1 MDLKNRTVLV
11 TGAGVRLGQAIAVS
25 LGQQG
30 MKVALHYHQSMEGA
44 KETLDL
50 MGGDIKQHGCFQ
62 ADLRQV
68 SKIELLIQHIE
79 EKLGQI
85 DVLINNAA
93 DFFPTPLGEVSE
105 SEWDHLISLNLKAPF
120 FLSQLVG
127 TSMLEQG
134 QGKIVN
140 IVDVA
145 AERPWPQFLPY
156 CASKAGLVSLTK
168 GLAKALAPAVQV
180 NAVAPG
186 TMLPPP
192 QISSFSQDLA
202 IERSLLKKMGRPDDI
217 ARAVTYFLENDFVT
231 GTVLPVDGGRMLAS

>member
-1 MDLKNRTVLV
+1 MELKNRTVLV

-25 LGQQG
+25 LGKQG
-30 MKVALHYHQSMEGA
+30 MRVALHYHQSLEGA
-44 KETLDL
+44 KETLEL
-50 MGGDIKQHGCFQ
+50 IGGDFKQHGCFQ

-68 SKIELLIQHIE
+68 SEIELLTQQIE
-79 EKLGQI
+79 AQIGQI

-93 DFFPTPLGEVSE
+93 DFFPTPLGEVVE

-127 TSMLEQG
+127 TSMLKEG

-192 QISSFSQDLA
+192 ESSSFSQDLA

-217 ARAVTYFLENDFVT
+217 AKAVIYFLENDFVT

>member
-127 TSMLEQG
+127 TSMLKQG

-202 IERSLLKKMGRPDDI
+202 IERSLLKKMGHPDDI

>member
-1 MDLKNRTVLV
+1 MDLNNRTVLV

-30 MKVALHYHQSMEGA
+30 MNVALHYHQSLEGA
-44 KETLDL
+44 KETLGL
-50 MGGDIKQHGCFQ
+50 IGGDFKQHGCFQ

-68 SKIELLIQHIE
+68 SEIELLILQIE
-79 EKLGQI
+79 AQLGQI

-127 TSMLEQG
+127 TAMLKRG

-192 QISSFSQDLA
+192 ESSSFSHDLA
-202 IERSLLKKMGRPDDI
+202 IERSLLKKMGQPDDI
-217 ARAVTYFLENDFVT
+217 AKAVTYFLENDFVT

>member
-1 MDLKNRTVLV
+1 MELKNRTVLV

-25 LGQQG
+25 LGKQG
-30 MKVALHYHQSMEGA
+30 MRVALHYHQSLEGA
-44 KETLDL
+44 KETLKL
-50 MGGDIKQHGCFQ
+50 IGGDSNQHGCFQ

-68 SKIELLIQHIE
+68 SEIELLTQQIE
-79 EKLGQI
+79 AQIGQI

-93 DFFPTPLGEVSE
+93 DFFPTPLGEVVE

-127 TSMLEQG
+127 TSMLKRG

-192 QISSFSQDLA
+192 ESSSFSQDLA

-217 ARAVTYFLENDFVT
+217 AKAVIYFLENDFVT

>member
-1 MDLKNRTVLV
+1 MDLNNRTVLV

-30 MKVALHYHQSMEGA
+30 MNVALHYHQSLEGA
-44 KETLDL
+44 KETLGL
-50 MGGDIKQHGCFQ
+50 IGGDFKQHGCFQ

-68 SKIELLIQHIE
+68 SEIELLILQIE
-79 EKLGQI
+79 AQLGQI

-127 TSMLEQG
+127 TAMLKRG

-156 CASKAGLVSLTK
+156 CASKAGLVTLTK

-192 QISSFSQDLA
+192 ESSSFSHDLA
-202 IERSLLKKMGRPDDI
+202 IERSLLKKMGQPDDI
-217 ARAVTYFLENDFVT
+217 AKAVTYFLENDFVT

>member
-1 MDLKNRTVLV
+1 MELKNRTVLV

-25 LGQQG
+25 LGKQG
-30 MKVALHYHQSMEGA
+30 MRVALHYHQSLEGA
-44 KETLDL
+44 KETLEL
-50 MGGDIKQHGCFQ
+50 IGGDFKQHGCFQ

-68 SKIELLIQHIE
+68 SEIELLTQQIE
-79 EKLGQI
+79 AQIGQI

-93 DFFPTPLGEVSE
+93 DFFPTPLGEVVE

-127 TSMLEQG
+127 TSMLKEG

-186 TMLPPP
+186 TMLPPHE
-192 QISSFSQDLA
+192 SNSFSQDLA

-217 ARAVTYFLENDFVT
+217 AKAVIYFLENDFVT

>member
-1 MDLKNRTVLV
+1 MELKNRTVLV

-25 LGQQG
+25 LGKQG
-30 MKVALHYHQSMEGA
+30 MRVALHYHQSLEGA
-44 KETLDL
+44 KETLKL
-50 MGGDIKQHGCFQ
+50 IGGDSNQHGCFQ

-68 SKIELLIQHIE
+68 SEIELLTQQVE
-79 EKLGQI
+79 AQMGQI

-93 DFFPTPLGEVSE
+93 DFLPTPLGEVVE

-127 TSMLEQG
+127 TSMLKEG

-145 AERPWPQFLPY
+145 AESPWPQFLPY

-192 QISSFSQDLA
+192 ESSSFSQDLA
-202 IERSLLKKMGRPDDI
+202 IERSLLKKIGRPDDI
-217 ARAVTYFLENDFVT
+217 AKAVIYFLENDFVT

>member
-1 MDLKNRTVLV
+1 MELKNRTVLV
-11 TGAGVRLGQAIAVS
+11 TGAGVRLGRAIAVS
-25 LGQQG
+25 LGKQG
-30 MKVALHYHQSMEGA
+30 MRVALHYHQSLEGA
-44 KETLDL
+44 KETLKL
-50 MGGDIKQHGCFQ
+50 IGGDSNQHGCFQ

-68 SKIELLIQHIE
+68 SEIELLTQQIE
-79 EKLGQI
+79 AQMGQI

-93 DFFPTPLGEVSE
+93 DFFPTPLGEVVE

-127 TSMLEQG
+127 TSMLKRG

-140 IVDVA
+140 IADVA

-186 TMLPPP
+186 TMLPPHEN
-192 QISSFSQDLA
+192 SSFSQDLA

-217 ARAVTYFLENDFVT
+217 AKAVIFFLKNDFVT
-231 GTVLPVDGGRMLAS
+231 GTVLPVDGGRTLAS

>member
-50 MGGDIKQHGCFQ
+50 MGGDIQQHGCFQ

-127 TSMLEQG
+127 TSMLKQG

-202 IERSLLKKMGRPDDI
+202 IERSLLKKMGHPDDI

>member
-1 MDLKNRTVLV
+1 MELKNRTVLV
-11 TGAGVRLGQAIAVS
+11 TGAGVRLGRAIAVS
-25 LGQQG
+25 LGKQG
-30 MKVALHYHQSMEGA
+30 MRVALHYHQSLEGA
-44 KETLDL
+44 KETLEL
-50 MGGDIKQHGCFQ
+50 IGGDSKQHGYFQ

-68 SKIELLIQHIE
+68 SEIELLTQQIE
-79 EKLGQI
+79 AQIGQI

-93 DFFPTPLGEVSE
+93 DFFPTPLGEVVE
-105 SEWDHLISLNLKAPF
+105 SEWDDLISLNLKAPF

-127 TSMLEQG
+127 TSMLKRG

-140 IVDVA
+140 IADVA

-192 QISSFSQDLA
+192 ESSSFSQDLA
-202 IERSLLKKMGRPDDI
+202 IEKSLLKKMGRPDDI
-217 ARAVTYFLENDFVT
+217 AKAVTYFLENDFVT
-231 GTVLPVDGGRMLAS
+231 GTILPVDGGRMLVS

>member
-1 MDLKNRTVLV
+1 MELKNRTVLV

-25 LGQQG
+25 LGKQG
-30 MKVALHYHQSMEGA
+30 MKVALHYHQSLEGA
-44 KETLDL
+44 KETLEL
-50 MGGDIKQHGCFQ
+50 IGGDFKQHGCFQ

-68 SKIELLIQHIE
+68 SEIELLTQQIE
-79 EKLGQI
+79 AQIGQI

-93 DFFPTPLGEVSE
+93 DFFPTPLGEVVE
-105 SEWDHLISLNLKAPF
+105 SEWDDLISLNLKAPF

-127 TSMLEQG
+127 TPMLKRG

-192 QISSFSQDLA
+192 ESSSFSQDLA
-202 IERSLLKKMGRPDDI
+202 IERTLLKKMGRPDDI
-217 ARAVTYFLENDFVT
+217 AKAVIYFLENDFVT

>member
-1 MDLKNRTVLV
+1 
-11 TGAGVRLGQAIAVS
+11 
-25 LGQQG
+25 
-30 MKVALHYHQSMEGA
+30 
-44 KETLDL
+44 
-50 MGGDIKQHGCFQ
+50 
-62 ADLRQV
+62 
-68 SKIELLIQHIE
+68 
-79 EKLGQI
+79 
-85 DVLINNAA
+85 
-93 DFFPTPLGEVSE
+93 EVVE

-127 TSMLEQG
+127 ASMLKGG

-180 NAVAPG
+180 NAIAPG

-192 QISSFSQDLA
+192 ESSSFSQDLA

-217 ARAVTYFLENDFVT
+217 AKAVIYFLENDFVT
-231 GTVLPVDGGRMLAS
+231 GTVLPVDGGRILAS

>member
-1 MDLKNRTVLV
+1 MDLNNRTVLV

-30 MKVALHYHQSMEGA
+30 MNVALHYHQSLEGA
-44 KETLDL
+44 KETLGL
-50 MGGDIKQHGCFQ
+50 IGGDVKQHGCFQ

-68 SKIELLIQHIE
+68 SEIELLILQIE
-79 EKLGQI
+79 AQLGQI

-127 TSMLEQG
+127 TAMLKRG

-192 QISSFSQDLA
+192 ESGSFSHDLA
-202 IERSLLKKMGRPDDI
+202 IERSLLKKMGQPDDI
-217 ARAVTYFLENDFVT
+217 AKAVTYFLENDFVT

>member
-1 MDLKNRTVLV
+1 MDLRNRTVLV

-25 LGQQG
+25 LCQQG

-50 MGGDIKQHGCFQ
+50 MGGDIQQHGCFQ
-62 ADLRQV
+62 ADLRQI

-93 DFFPTPLGEVSE
+93 DFFSTPLGEVSE

-127 TSMLEQG
+127 TSMLKQG

>member
-1 MDLKNRTVLV
+1 MDLNNRTVLV

-30 MKVALHYHQSMEGA
+30 MNVALHYHQSLEGA
-44 KETLDL
+44 KETLGL
-50 MGGDIKQHGCFQ
+50 IGGDFKQHGCFQ

-68 SKIELLIQHIE
+68 SEIELLILQIE
-79 EKLGQI
+79 AQLGQI

-105 SEWDHLISLNLKAPF
+105 SEWDHLIPLNLKAPF

-127 TSMLEQG
+127 TAMLKRG

-156 CASKAGLVSLTK
+156 CASKAGLVLLTK

-192 QISSFSQDLA
+192 ESSSFSQDLA
-202 IERSLLKKMGRPDDI
+202 TERSLLKKMGRPEDI
-217 ARAVTYFLENDFVT
+217 AKAVTYFLENDFVT

>member
-44 KETLDL
+44 KKTLDL

-127 TSMLEQG
+127 TSMLKQG

-140 IVDVA
+140 IADVA
-145 AERPWPQFLPY
+145 AERPWPEFLPY

-186 TMLPPP
+186 TMLPPH

-231 GTVLPVDGGRMLAS
+231 GTILPVDGGRMLAS

>member
-1 MDLKNRTVLV
+1 MELKNRTALV

-25 LGQQG
+25 LGKQG
-30 MKVALHYHQSMEGA
+30 MRVALHYHQSLEGA
-44 KETLDL
+44 KETLEL
-50 MGGDIKQHGCFQ
+50 IGGDSKQHGYFQ

-68 SKIELLIQHIE
+68 SEIELLTQQIE
-79 EKLGQI
+79 AQIGQI

-93 DFFPTPLGEVSE
+93 DFFPTPLGEVVE

-127 TSMLEQG
+127 TSMLKEG

-192 QISSFSQDLA
+192 ESSSFSQDLA

-217 ARAVTYFLENDFVT
+217 AKAVIYFLENDFVT

>member
-30 MKVALHYHQSMEGA
+30 MKVALHYHQSIEGA

-127 TSMLEQG
+127 TSMLKQG

>member
-1 MDLKNRTVLV
+1 MELKNRTVLV

-25 LGQQG
+25 LGKQG
-30 MKVALHYHQSMEGA
+30 MRVALHYHQSLEGA
-44 KETLDL
+44 KETLELIGEDSE
-50 MGGDIKQHGCFQ
+50 QHGCFQ

-68 SKIELLIQHIE
+68 SEIELLIQQIE
-79 EKLGQI
+79 AQMGQI

-93 DFFPTPLGEVSE
+93 DFFPTPLGEVVE

-127 TSMLEQG
+127 TSMLKRG

-140 IVDVA
+140 IADVA
-145 AERPWPQFLPY
+145 AERPLPQFLPY

-192 QISSFSQDLA
+192 ESSSFSQDLA
-202 IERSLLKKMGRPDDI
+202 IERSLLKKMGQPDDI
-217 ARAVTYFLENDFVT
+217 AKAVIYFLENDFVT
-231 GTVLPVDGGRMLAS
+231 GTVLPVDGGRMLVS

>member
-1 MDLKNRTVLV
+1 MELKNRTVLV

-25 LGQQG
+25 LGKQG
-30 MKVALHYHQSMEGA
+30 MRVALHYHQSLEGA
-44 KETLDL
+44 KETLEL
-50 MGGDIKQHGCFQ
+50 IGGDFKQHGCFQ

-68 SKIELLIQHIE
+68 SEIELLTQQIE
-79 EKLGQI
+79 AQIGQI

-93 DFFPTPLGEVSE
+93 DFFPTTLGEVVE

-127 TSMLEQG
+127 TSMLKRG

-192 QISSFSQDLA
+192 ESSSFSQDLA

-217 ARAVTYFLENDFVT
+217 AKAVIYFLENDFVT

>member
-1 MDLKNRTVLV
+1 
-11 TGAGVRLGQAIAVS
+11 
-25 LGQQG
+25 
-30 MKVALHYHQSMEGA
+30 
-44 KETLDL
+44 

-127 TSMLEQG
+127 TSMLKQG

-140 IVDVA
+140 IADVA

-156 CASKAGLVSLTK
+156 CASKAGLVSFWQPPSPWLKSTTVCSHGSQESDHGK
-168 GLAKALAPAVQV
+168 ICKAPSNRAKCTQRKANIDAVQ
-180 NAVAPG
+180 
-186 TMLPPP
+186 
-192 QISSFSQDLA
+192 
-202 IERSLLKKMGRPDDI
+202 
-217 ARAVTYFLENDFVT
+217 
-231 GTVLPVDGGRMLAS
+231 

>member
-1 MDLKNRTVLV
+1 MELKNRTVLV

-30 MKVALHYHQSMEGA
+30 MNVALHYHQSLEGA
-44 KETLDL
+44 KETLGL
-50 MGGDIKQHGCFQ
+50 IGGDFKQHGCFQ

-68 SKIELLIQHIE
+68 SEIELLILQIE
-79 EKLGQI
+79 AQLGQI

-127 TSMLEQG
+127 TAMLKRG

-192 QISSFSQDLA
+192 ESSSFSQDLA

-217 ARAVTYFLENDFVT
+217 SKAVIYFLENDFVT

>member
-127 TSMLEQG
+127 TSMLKQG

-202 IERSLLKKMGRPDDI
+202 IERSLLKKMGHPDDI
-217 ARAVTYFLENDFVT
+217 ARAVTYFLKNDFVT

>member
-1 MDLKNRTVLV
+1 MELKNRTALV

-25 LGQQG
+25 LGKQG
-30 MKVALHYHQSMEGA
+30 MRVALHYHQSLEGA
-44 KETLDL
+44 KETLEL
-50 MGGDIKQHGCFQ
+50 IGGDSKQHSFFQ

-68 SKIELLIQHIE
+68 SEIELLTQQIE
-79 EKLGQI
+79 AQIGQI

-93 DFFPTPLGEVSE
+93 DFFPTPLGEVVE

-127 TSMLEQG
+127 TSMLKRG

-192 QISSFSQDLA
+192 ESSSFSQDLA

-217 ARAVTYFLENDFVT
+217 AKAVIYFLENDFVT
-231 GTVLPVDGGRMLAS
+231 GTVLPVDGGRMLVS

>member
-1 MDLKNRTVLV
+1 
-11 TGAGVRLGQAIAVS
+11 
-25 LGQQG
+25 
-30 MKVALHYHQSMEGA
+30 
-44 KETLDL
+44 
-50 MGGDIKQHGCFQ
+50 
-62 ADLRQV
+62 
-68 SKIELLIQHIE
+68 LIQHIE

-93 DFFPTPLGEVSE
+93 DFFPTPLGKVSE

-127 TSMLEQG
+127 TSMLKQG

>member
-1 MDLKNRTVLV
+1 MELKNRTVLV
-11 TGAGVRLGQAIAVS
+11 TGAGVRLGQAIAVT
-25 LGQQG
+25 LGKQG
-30 MKVALHYHQSMEGA
+30 MRVALHYHQSLEGA
-44 KETLDL
+44 KETLEL
-50 MGGDIKQHGCFQ
+50 IAGDSKQHGCFQ

-68 SKIELLIQHIE
+68 SEIELLIQQIE
-79 EKLGQI
+79 AQIGQI

-93 DFFPTPLGEVSE
+93 DFFPTPLGEVVE
-105 SEWDHLISLNLKAPF
+105 SEWDQLISLNLKAPF

-127 TSMLEQG
+127 TSMLKRG

-192 QISSFSQDLA
+192 ESSSFSQDLA

-217 ARAVTYFLENDFVT
+217 AKAVIYFLENDFVT

>member
-1 MDLKNRTVLV
+1 MLAARQPDRLEAAATEVREAQLSRTAEQNLKGRESPVRQALAIPTDVRDPEQVNNLV
-11 TGAGVRLGQAIAVS
+11 Q
-25 LGQQG
+25 
-30 MKVALHYHQSMEGA
+30 KALAHFGH
-44 KETLDL
+44 
-50 MGGDIKQHGCFQ
+50 
-62 ADLRQV
+62 
-68 SKIELLIQHIE
+68 
-79 EKLGQI
+79 I

-93 DFFPTPLGEVSE
+93 DFFPTPLGEVVE

-120 FLSQLVG
+120 FLSQLAG
-127 TSMLEQG
+127 TSMLSRG
-134 QGKIVN
+134 HGKIVN

-192 QISSFSQDLA
+192 ESSSFSQDLA

-217 ARAVTYFLENDFVT
+217 SKAVTYFLENDFVT

>member
-127 TSMLEQG
+127 TSMLKQG

-217 ARAVTYFLENDFVT
+217 ARAVTYFLKNDFVT

>member
-127 TSMLEQG
+127 TSMLKQG

-168 GLAKALAPAVQV
+168 GFAKALAPAVQV

-202 IERSLLKKMGRPDDI
+202 IERSLLKKMGHPDDI

>member
-1 MDLKNRTVLV
+1 MDLKNRIVLV

-127 TSMLEQG
+127 TSMLKKG

>member
-1 MDLKNRTVLV
+1 MNLKNRTVLV

-25 LGQQG
+25 LSQQG
-30 MKVALHYHQSMEGA
+30 MRLALHYHQSLEGA

-50 MGGDIKQHGCFQ
+50 IGGDTKKHGCFQ

-79 EKLGQI
+79 EQLGQI

-93 DFFPTPLGEVSE
+93 DFFPTPIGEVRE

-127 TSMLEQG
+127 SSMLKQG

-156 CASKAGLVSLTK
+156 CASKAGLISLTK

-186 TMLPPP
+186 TLLGAG
-192 QISSFSQDLA
+192 QSSSFSEDLA
-202 IERSLLKKMGRPDDI
+202 IERSLLKKMGHPDDI
-217 ARAVTYFLENDFVT
+217 AKAVTYLLENDFVT

>member
-1 MDLKNRTVLV
+1 
-11 TGAGVRLGQAIAVS
+11 
-25 LGQQG
+25 
-30 MKVALHYHQSMEGA
+30 
-44 KETLDL
+44 

-127 TSMLEQG
+127 TSMLKQG

-140 IVDVA
+140 IADVA

-186 TMLPPP
+186 TMLPPH

-202 IERSLLKKMGRPDDI
+202 VEKSLLKKMGRPDDI

-231 GTVLPVDGGRMLAS
+231 GTILPVDGGRMLAS

>member
-1 MDLKNRTVLV
+1 MELKNRTVLV

-44 KETLDL
+44 KKTLDL

-127 TSMLEQG
+127 TSMLKQG

-140 IVDVA
+140 IADVA

-186 TMLPPP
+186 TMLPPH

-202 IERSLLKKMGRPDDI
+202 IEKSLLKKMGRPDDI

-231 GTVLPVDGGRMLAS
+231 GTILPVDGGRMLAS

>member
-1 MDLKNRTVLV
+1 MELKNRTVLV

-25 LGQQG
+25 LGQRG

-44 KETLDL
+44 KKTLDL

-127 TSMLEQG
+127 TSMLKQG

-140 IVDVA
+140 IADVA

-186 TMLPPP
+186 TMLPPH

-202 IERSLLKKMGRPDDI
+202 VEKSLLKKMGRPDDI

-231 GTVLPVDGGRMLAS
+231 GTILPVDGGRMLAS

>member
-68 SKIELLIQHIE
+68 SKIELLIQRIE

-120 FLSQLVG
+120 FLSQFVG
-127 TSMLEQG
+127 TSMLRQG

-202 IERSLLKKMGRPDDI
+202 IERSLLKKMGHPDDI
-217 ARAVTYFLENDFVT
+217 ARAVTYFLKNDFVT

>member
-25 LGQQG
+25 LSQQG
-30 MKVALHYHQSMEGA
+30 MRLALHYHQSLEGA

-50 MGGDIKQHGCFQ
+50 IGGDTKKHGCFQ

-68 SKIELLIQHIE
+68 SKIELLIQHVE
-79 EKLGQI
+79 EQLGQI

-93 DFFPTPLGEVSE
+93 DFFPTPIGEVRE

-127 TSMLEQG
+127 SSMLKQG

-156 CASKAGLVSLTK
+156 CASKAGLISLTK

-186 TMLPPP
+186 TMLLPP
-192 QISSFSQDLA
+192 QSSSFSEDLA
-202 IERSLLKKMGRPDDI
+202 IERSLLKKMGHPDDI
-217 ARAVTYFLENDFVT
+217 AKAVTYLLENDFVT

>member
-127 TSMLEQG
+127 TSMIKQG

>member
-127 TSMLEQG
+127 TSMLKQG

-140 IVDVA
+140 IADVA

-186 TMLPPP
+186 TMLPPH

-202 IERSLLKKMGRPDDI
+202 IEKSLLKKMGRPDDI

-231 GTVLPVDGGRMLAS
+231 GTILPVDGGRMLAS